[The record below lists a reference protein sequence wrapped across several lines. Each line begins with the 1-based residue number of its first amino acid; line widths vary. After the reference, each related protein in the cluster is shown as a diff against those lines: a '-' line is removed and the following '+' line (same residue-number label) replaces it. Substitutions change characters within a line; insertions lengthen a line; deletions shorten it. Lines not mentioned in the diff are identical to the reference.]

1 MRYLAVAGRGRR
13 AKREAKQR
21 APEVLLE
28 LAAEEQVGG
37 ELFRVRESVS
47 QTGRQSNH
55 VSEKVLKAR
64 KKTRRSVVCCFS

>member
-21 APEVLLE
+21 AVEVFFE

-37 ELFRVRESVS
+37 ELFGFER
-47 QTGRQSNH
+47 
-55 VSEKVLKAR
+55 R
-64 KKTRRSVVCCFS
+64 KSKKE